1 MTTVRIDYLMTGSI
15 TDDDEIVKTA
25 RDSIT
30 VPMMDHI
37 AEDVLHRQT
46 KSVYAAQD
54 CRITK
59 LVTALAL
66 VRGFEKARFLKA
78 ERVDT

>member
-25 RDSIT
+25 QASIP

-37 AEDVLHRQT
+37 AEDVLRLQT
-46 KSVYAAQD
+46 KSVYTARD

-78 ERVDT
+78 ERADT